1 MKRFSP
7 IFFIWLF
14 NFIFSALIL
23 FMTYKT
29 GSDSEVIAWSISTI
43 FTANLLIYHLHVTKN
58 ENSEKS
64 NSDVIDE

>member
-1 MKRFSP
+1 
-7 IFFIWLF
+7 
-14 NFIFSALIL
+14 
-23 FMTYKT
+23 MTYKT